1 MEIAILGAGISGIS
15 TAYHLRSSNHTVSL
29 YEARNTWGGLLDN
42 FKPRPGFT
50 FDHFIHL
57 SFTSNEYV
65 KKIFDKSTDSVIH
78 NPISYN
84 LSDGVWMKHP
94 VQFNLAPLPVEEK
107 VKIIESFMTRS
118 ETVDVKNYRDWL
130 YRQYGAYFS
139 DNYPGKYTKKYWSV
153 EPEQL
158 TTNWVSSR
166 FTVPDLSQILR
177 GAFETQEEN
186 FYYAKSM
193 RYPTKGGYKAYL
205 GYMASSIDIQT
216 GKKAILLDLEK
227 KRIDFH
233 DGTHAYFDK
242 LVTTIPL
249 PELVRI
255 IKDLPTRIL
264 EAAEKLSATSGQ
276 LVSIGFNKVIPQH
289 LWYYIYDEDFYPA
302 RAYSPSVKSS
312 GNVPEGKSSV
322 QFETYFSKYRAPY
335 LSGDDLIDHIVKKS
349 NQFGTFAPEDI
360 EFTDYR
366 EVKYAN
372 VLFDFNREQNLEIVH
387 EYLDKSSIEY
397 CGRFGMWEYLW
408 SDQCLISGKNMA
420 EKIFNE

>member
-15 TAYHLRSSNHTVSL
+15 TAYHLRTSNHTVSL
-29 YEARNTWGGLLDN
+29 YEARDTWGGLLDN

-57 SFTSNEYV
+57 SFASNEYV
-65 KKIFDKSTDSVIH
+65 KEIFDKSTDSVVH
-78 NPISYN
+78 KPVSYN

-118 ETVDVKNYRDWL
+118 DTVDVNNYRDWL
-130 YRQYGAYFS
+130 YRQYGTYFS

-153 EPEQL
+153 DPERL

-166 FTVPDLSQILR
+166 FNVPDLSQILR

-205 GYMASSIDIQT
+205 GHMASVIDIQT
-216 GKKAILLDLEK
+216 GRRAILIDLEK
-227 KRIDFH
+227 KRIDFQ
-233 DGTHAYFDK
+233 DGTHAFFDK

-249 PELVRI
+249 PELARI
-255 IKDLPTRIL
+255 IKDVPTHIL
-264 EAAEKLSATSGQ
+264 EAAEKLVATSGQ
-276 LVSIGFNKVIPQH
+276 LVSIGFNKFIPQH

-322 QFETYFSKYRAPY
+322 QFETYFSKYRKPH
-335 LSGDDLIDHIVKKS
+335 LRGDDLVDHIVSKS
-349 NQFGTFAPEDI
+349 KQFGTFLPEDI

-372 VLFDFNREQNLEIVH
+372 VLFDFNREQNLDIVH
-387 EYLDKSSIEY
+387 KYLDNSSIEY

-408 SDQCLISGKNMA
+408 SDQCLLSGKNMA
-420 EKIFNE
+420 EKIFN